1 MKYLTILGSTGYIGR
16 NVLSVVLTNPELFKI
31 KVLVSHSNVELMT
44 KQCILFNPDYAAML
58 SKNAA
63 EKLKNNLSNTE
74 IKTQILFG
82 EQKIEQ
88 LASLDDVD
96 QVIAAINGTAGF
108 LSVLSAIRAG
118 KNVLLANTELIV
130 ISGNILMYEAKKFQA
145 KILPLNKNHSS
156 VFQMMPINIQ
166 KQLGFCDFN
175 QNNIQKIILTNSGG
189 PFLHTPKK
197 KFKYISI
204 KDVCKYNHSD
214 MKKKSIIN
222 SATMMN
228 LGLEYI
234 ASKYLFNAKKN
245 QIEIVIHP
253 ESKINA
259 MVKFKDSSISTQL
272 SISDIRVFIA
282 SMINWPIK
290 INSGVKQINLHE
302 LKFLTFLKP
311 DFIKYSCLK
320 LAIEVCYTKNISSS
334 IILYAANEIAIKSFI
349 KEEISFNDISFLNHT
364 IMNTLSFNNPKS
376 IHDILWIDNYVRKY
390 TKYILKNKF
399 RNTLI

>member
-44 KQCILFNPDYAAML
+44 KQCILFNPDYAAMF
-58 SKNAA
+58 KQNAA
-63 EKLKNNLSNTE
+63 ERLKNNLSNTE

-118 KNVLLANTELIV
+118 KNVLLANKELIV
-130 ISGNILMYEAKKFQA
+130 ISGNILMYEAKKFKA

-156 VFQMMPINIQ
+156 IFQMMPINIQ
-166 KQLGFCDFN
+166 KQLGFCNLN
-175 QNNIQKIILTNSGG
+175 QNNIQKIILTSSGG
-189 PFLHTPKK
+189 PFLHTSKK
-197 KFKYISI
+197 KFKYINI
-204 KDVCKYNHSD
+204 KDVCNCAYSN
-214 MKKKSIIN
+214 MKKKLIIN

-228 LGLEYI
+228 IGLEYI
-234 ASKYLFNAKKN
+234 ASKYLFNAQKN
-245 QIEIVIHP
+245 QMEIIIHP

-259 MVKFKDSSISTQL
+259 MIKFKDSSISTQL
-272 SISDIRVFIA
+272 SISDIRIFIA

-290 INSGVKQINLHE
+290 INSGVEQINLHE

-320 LAIEVCYTKNISSS
+320 LAIEVCFANNISSS
-334 IILYAANEIAIKSFI
+334 IILNAANEIAVKSFI
-349 KEEISFNDISFLNHT
+349 EKKISFDDISSLNHT
-364 IMNTLSFNNPKS
+364 IINTLSFNNPKS

-399 RNTLI
+399 KKH